1 MTEGRQVVITGR
13 GVLSPLGC
21 DWESFASAVRAGV
34 AASPSAAPFPGAMPD
49 DPVPYHPLSD
59 PEALDMSSAGRD
71 SEPLAI
77 LATTAGREALTEAG
91 IPLNGAPLD
100 DVGLVM
106 NIVFGPS
113 TAVEL
118 FLERLCQGGP
128 RTGRPSLFVDT
139 LMSMPA
145 SRLGIALRLRGSTAV
160 LAGSSP
166 FELALDWVR
175 TGREHTVVAGGGE
188 YQSPKCLRHYR
199 VLIAR
204 SGAERS
210 LLAQGAAFAVLEAA
224 DHAEERGAK
233 PLAAILG
240 AGAASE
246 PQEVALPWSADPEG
260 RAFVCAMRTAL
271 NEAQVKPEAVHAV
284 VLAAGDDTAEGGE
297 LAAVR
302 AVFGGQ
308 AESLTL
314 LRPKRLLGE
323 ALGASA
329 GLSLMAALASMEGES
344 AARPALVL
352 VNAFEMGGAVTS
364 LVLGAGSP

>member
-1 MTEGRQVVITGR
+1 MSEDRPVVITGR
-13 GVLSPLGC
+13 GVLSSLGC
-21 DWESFASAVRAGV
+21 DWASFAAAVRAG
-34 AASPSAAPFPGAMPD
+34 AEASTSGDPFPGAMPE
-49 DPVPYHPLSD
+49 DPVPYFPLSD
-59 PEALDMSSAGRD
+59 PEALKQSSAGRD
-71 SEPLAI
+71 SEPLAA
-77 LATTAGREALTEAG
+77 LASAAGREALTEAG

-106 NIVFGPS
+106 NTVFGPS
-113 TAVEL
+113 AAVEVY
-118 FLERLCQGGP
+118 LERLREGGP
-128 RTGRPSLFVDT
+128 RTARPSFFVDT

-160 LAGSSP
+160 LAGSSA

-199 VLIAR
+199 TLVER
-204 SGAERS
+204 SGSERS

-233 PLAAILG
+233 RLATVLG

-246 PQEVALPWSADPEG
+246 AQDVALPWSADPEG
-260 RAFVCAMRTAL
+260 HALVCAMRAAL
-271 NEAQVKPEAVHAV
+271 TDARVEPEAVHAV

-297 LAAVR
+297 LAALR
-302 AVFGGQ
+302 TVFAGH

-314 LRPKRLLGE
+314 VRPKRLLGE

-329 GLSLMAALASMEGES
+329 GLSLLAALASLDGE
-344 AARPALVL
+344 AAAGPPLAV
-352 VNAFEMGGAVTS
+352 VNAFEMGGAITS
-364 LVLGAGSP
+364 LVLEVASS

>member
-1 MTEGRQVVITGR
+1 M
-13 GVLSPLGC
+13 
-21 DWESFASAVRAGV
+21 D
-34 AASPSAAPFPGAMPD
+34 
-49 DPVPYHPLSD
+49 
-59 PEALDMSSAGRD
+59 
-71 SEPLAI
+71 
-77 LATTAGREALTEAG
+77 AG
-91 IPLNGAPLD
+91 IPLNGALLD

-106 NIVFGPS
+106 NTVFGAS
-113 TAVEL
+113 AAVEL
-118 FLERLCQGGP
+118 YLERLRQGGP
-128 RTGRPSLFVDT
+128 RTGRPALFVDT

-188 YQSPKCLRHYR
+188 YQSPKCLRYYR

-260 RAFVCAMRTAL
+260 HAFVCAMRAAL
-271 NEAQVKPEAVHAV
+271 TEAQVEPEAVRAV
-284 VLAAGDDTAEGGE
+284 VLAAGDDAAEGGE
-297 LAAVR
+297 LAAIR

-329 GLSLMAALASMEGES
+329 GLSLLAALASLEGEA
-344 AARPALVL
+344 AARPALVV

-364 LVLGAGSP
+364 LVLGVGSP